1 MQFSDCETSFE
12 TKHGPIRVRVTASA
26 LHMMWGEGVG
36 PQTAE
41 GLLAANREMIEEL
54 IAMTPPGPDAVVVI
68 SEDTITG

>member
-1 MQFSDCETSFE
+1 MQFSDYEMNVE

-26 LHMMWGEGVG
+26 LHMMWGAGEG
-36 PQTAE
+36 PQTAD

-54 IAMTPPGPDAVVVI
+54 IAMTPPGPDGVVVI